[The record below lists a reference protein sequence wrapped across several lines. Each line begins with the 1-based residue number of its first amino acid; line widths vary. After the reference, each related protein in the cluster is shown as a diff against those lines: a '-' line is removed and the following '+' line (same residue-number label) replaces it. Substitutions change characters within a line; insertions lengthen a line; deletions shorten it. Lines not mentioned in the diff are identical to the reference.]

1 MVTLNLVCNYYKR
14 GEIGK
19 LEFQN
24 HFKGHLYEQYIKML
38 HLNELYTEQEF
49 NSFRQ
54 QARKYEIDML
64 SNNITSVHVI
74 DCIGD
79 YEPINHTGIVEKM
92 GLSKASITKIS
103 AKLLEMGF
111 IMRSQLN
118 SNRKEIYFSLTD
130 KGRHVY
136 HLHKELH
143 KEKEERFYQFI
154 ESYSEVEL
162 QTIGK
167 FMSDLVARAE
177 EYSEGKFTINDDIKD

>member
-1 MVTLNLVCNYYKR
+1 M
-14 GEIGK
+14 
-19 LEFQN
+19 EFQN

-54 QARKYEIDML
+54 QARKYQIDML

-177 EYSEGKFTINDDIKD
+177 EYSEGKFSINDDIKD

>member
-1 MVTLNLVCNYYKR
+1 M
-14 GEIGK
+14 
-19 LEFQN
+19 EFQN
-24 HFKGHLYEQYIKML
+24 DFKGHLYEQYIKIL
-38 HLNELYTEQEF
+38 HLNELYTEHEI
-49 NSFRQ
+49 NMFRQ
-54 QARKYEIDML
+54 RARKHQIDML

-103 AKLLEMGF
+103 VKLLEMGF
-111 IMRSQLN
+111 IMRSHLN
-118 SNRKEIYFSLTD
+118 NNRKEIYFSLTD

-154 ESYSEVEL
+154 ESYSEAEL

-167 FMSDLVARAE
+167 FMSDLVAHVE
-177 EYSEGKFTINDDIKD
+177 ENSGREVWENDDLKD